1 MFRQRAHCDP
11 IAHHALT
18 SSKLHVQTHL
28 DHQRH
33 TGRGESTVARALC
46 AQLPQSVHIEGD
58 RLQEFIISGT
68 VPPGGAPPDE
78 ENRQIHLNVR
88 NQCLLASSYLEAGFT
103 PVIDYILTSRSRL
116 DEYRRHLGGCA
127 LYLVTLDPGVDVSLQ
142 RDQQRAEKTIGAR
155 WSHLR
160 DEIAAE
166 LSGVGLWVDSGAMS
180 VEQTVAKIPA
190 ESQTA
195 RI

>member
-1 MFRQRAHCDP
+1 MSKP
-11 IAHHALT
+11 IWIINGIPGAG
-18 SSKLHVQTHL
+18 K
-28 DHQRH
+28 
-33 TGRGESTVARALC
+33 STVSRALC
-46 AQLPQSVHIEGD
+46 ARFSRSVHIEGD
-58 RLQEFIISGT
+58 RLQEFIISGS
-68 VPPGGAPPDE
+68 VPPGGTPPDE

-116 DEYRRHLGGCA
+116 DEYRRQLGGCA
-127 LYLVTLDPGVDVSLQ
+127 LHLVTLDPGADVALR
-142 RDQQRAEKTIGAR
+142 RDQERAEKTIGAR

-166 LSGVGLWVDSGAMS
+166 LSGIGLWMDSGAMS
-180 VEQTVAKIPA
+180 VEQTVAKILA
-190 ESQTA
+190 ESQSA